1 MMASELQGFSSAW
14 ADKMV
19 EIWRDKIDLLDAID
33 TGRLRASVA
42 KERFRVND
50 SGGEIGFRFIYY
62 GVYVDAGVG
71 NGYKRGNGGDLQFL
85 GKTYRATHGLG
96 EPRKK
101 KRWFSP
107 SWYIS
112 TRVIAERWGRI
123 LGERFA
129 GLIDNLK

>member
-1 MMASELQGFSSAW
+1 MASELQGFSSAW

-42 KERFRVND
+42 KERFRVDD

-96 EPRKK
+96 EPRK
-101 KRWFSP
+101 
-107 SWYIS
+107 
-112 TRVIAERWGRI
+112 
-123 LGERFA
+123 
-129 GLIDNLK
+129 

>member
-1 MMASELQGFSSAW
+1 M
-14 ADKMV
+14 
-19 EIWRDKIDLLDAID
+19 
-33 TGRLRASVA
+33 
-42 KERFRVND
+42 
-50 SGGEIGFRFIYY
+50 
-62 GVYVDAGVG
+62 DAGVG
-71 NGYKRGNGGDLQFL
+71 NGYRRGNGGDLQFL